1 MLAIAAVALATF
13 APSALAAE
21 GQGDNAAKQPTMA
34 ELASKVD
41 SLGTRL
47 GALQTTLGSHTTK
60 LDALSTTVAANHAT
74 IVGKFAQQ
82 TAVVT
87 TRPIA
92 TSGHNATYRLVGDSS
107 IAGFP
112 KGTLATNRQF
122 TDRALPTGTY
132 LFEVQQPYSDN
143 VLCNGKVS
151 ISLLGGIPARHYSV
165 CPRMVVTIL
174 DRGGSRATSSTMV
187 SASTTLP
194 RSRRATSVSRTSSH
208 PALRLPT
215 PSRWIP
221 TVPRSGLRS
230 SSRQPPGFSDPSKG
244 KDNKAA
250 GGSSLTRLAKILQPH
265 GFKGGRLDHWV
276 LSAAA
281 ALPFTATSCAV
292 SSGGGRV
299 RRGPSCRGRTPG
311 CPSRSSAA
319 RRCPP

>member
-1 MLAIAAVALATF
+1 MRELANKIDSAVRRLVTLEATVGTLAT
-13 APSALAAE
+13 ATS
-21 GQGDNAAKQPTMA
+21 
-34 ELASKVD
+34 V
-41 SLGTRL
+41 
-47 GALQTTLGSHTTK
+47 
-60 LDALSTTVAANHAT
+60 DALSTTVAANHAT

-215 PSRWIP
+215 PSRWVP

-230 SSRQPPGFSDPSKG
+230 SSRPVE
-244 KDNKAA
+244 
-250 GGSSLTRLAKILQPH
+250 
-265 GFKGGRLDHWV
+265 GRRQETGRRQRSVGDTWIGR
-276 LSAAA
+276 AAA
-281 ALPFTATSCAV
+281 D
-292 SSGGGRV
+292 
-299 RRGPSCRGRTPG
+299 
-311 CPSRSSAA
+311 
-319 RRCPP
+319 

>member
-1 MLAIAAVALATF
+1 MRNIMLAIAAAAFATF

-60 LDALSTTVAANHAT
+60 LDALATTAAANHAT

-151 ISLLGGIPARHYSV
+151 ISLWGHAPARHYGV
-165 CPRMVVTIL
+165 CPRVVVTI
-174 DRGGSRATSSTMV
+174 DRGTGAGF
-187 SASTTLP
+187 A
-194 RSRRATSVSRTSSH
+194 
-208 PALRLPT
+208 
-215 PSRWIP
+215 
-221 TVPRSGLRS
+221 
-230 SSRQPPGFSDPSKG
+230 PGT
-244 KDNKAA
+244 AA
-250 GGSSLTRLAKILQPH
+250 GDKLYDGFGIYDITEKSSGNFRVSHKFPSGFAFTDAKP
-265 GFKGGRLDHWV
+265 LDSY
-276 LSAAA
+276 SAAIRITK
-281 ALPFTATSCAV
+281 LK
-292 SSGGGRV
+292 
-299 RRGPSCRGRTPG
+299 
-311 CPSRSSAA
+311 
-319 RRCPP
+319 